1 MQGRISC
8 RPPLW
13 SSSDTGS
20 TLAPAAR
27 AFLTADDRLPIA
39 DPPELLHAIGQDL
52 GQTMGGSSGVLS
64 ADVRAEHLAGH
75 ADPGAEAVARRFED
89 LAR

>member
-1 MQGRISC
+1 
-8 RPPLW
+8 
-13 SSSDTGS
+13 
-20 TLAPAAR
+20 
-27 AFLTADDRLPIA
+27 
-39 DPPELLHAIGQDL
+39 
-52 GQTMGGSSGVLS
+52 MGGSSGVLS